1 MRSRVLVVW
10 CALCGGGSGAAA
22 QQLTIAERQGAVA
35 RLWSGARYHFAYWD
49 RVKADWDSAF
59 AASLT
64 AAARP
69 QTDLAF
75 YRQLRRFAALLE
87 HGETAILPEP
97 AGRDR
102 AARPPL
108 EIAAI
113 EGRPFILDYVEN
125 DEMRVARPQRLAE
138 IVAVQGVPAERWITD
153 SVLPETPGGRPDA
166 RWHRAVRDMLAGAR
180 GTALH
185 LLLRNPDGQTRGA
198 SVTRSVTLHARWPL
212 RPPALRI
219 DTLPDRSVWI
229 RLNDFDDPDLVKDF
243 DRAFPDFAGVRGLV
257 LDLRANASATPG
269 ESHALLARLV
279 SRPFVTVR
287 WRTPQYR
294 AADVGSGNVSP
305 MTWHW
310 GGPDTI
316 RPRTDRPSYTGP
328 LTALAGAATAGAAE
342 DFLVALR
349 NASRGPVIGEPT
361 AGHAGRAVTLPL
373 TGDWQF
379 AVCATRHSF
388 PDGAEF
394 AETGI
399 APELLVPTT
408 VTDVLNGRD
417 APLER
422 AREYLAGRWRLSAP
436 AGP

>member
-1 MRSRVLVVW
+1 MRSRALMVCWALLV
-10 CALCGGGSGAAA
+10 GGSGAAA
-22 QQLTIAERQGAVA
+22 QLTVADRQGAVT

-59 AASLT
+59 AASLA

-87 HGETAILPEP
+87 HGATAILPASP
-97 AGRDR
+97 ARDR

-113 EGRPFILDYVEN
+113 ESRPFILDYVEN

-138 IVAVQGVPAERWITD
+138 IVAVQGVPAERWVTD
-153 SVLPETPGGRPDA
+153 SVLPETPGGRPEE

-180 GTALH
+180 GTAVH

-198 SVTRSVTLHARWPL
+198 SVTRSVTAHARWPL
-212 RPPALRI
+212 RPPALEV
-219 DTLPDRSVWI
+219 DTLPDHSVWV
-229 RLNDFDDPDLVKDF
+229 RLNDFTDPDLARDF

-257 LDLRANASATPG
+257 LDLRGNASPTAGDAYT
-269 ESHALLARLV
+269 LLARLV

-310 GGPDTI
+310 GGPDTV
-316 RPRTDRPSYTGP
+316 RPRTDRPTYAGP
-328 LTALAGAATAGAAE
+328 LAVLAGPATGGAAE

-349 NASRGPVIGEPT
+349 NASRGPIIGEPT
-361 AGHAGRAVTLPL
+361 AGHGGRTVTLPL
-373 TGDWQF
+373 THDWQF
-379 AVCATRHSF
+379 VVCATRHSF
-388 PDGAEF
+388 PNGAEF
-394 AETGI
+394 ADTGI
-399 APELLVPTT
+399 APEQLVTTT

-417 APLER
+417 APLDR
-422 AREYLAGRWRLSAP
+422 AREYFSTRASQGR
-436 AGP
+436 